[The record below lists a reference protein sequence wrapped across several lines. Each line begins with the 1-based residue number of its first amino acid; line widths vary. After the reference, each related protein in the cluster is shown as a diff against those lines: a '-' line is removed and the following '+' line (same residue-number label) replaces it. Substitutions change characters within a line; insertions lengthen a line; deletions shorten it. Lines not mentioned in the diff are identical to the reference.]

1 MMCLCLCVS
10 VCVALKEALQKT
22 CLMQLLEFHLN
33 VAIVLTSITFAF
45 PVILR
50 CDFPTTRNCFELVAA

>member
-1 MMCLCLCVS
+1 MMCLCACVS

-22 CLMQLLEFHLN
+22 CLMQLLDFHLN

-45 PVILR
+45 PSFSDVTSQPQEIVLSW
-50 CDFPTTRNCFELVAA
+50 